1 MKLENVKKVGIIGCG
16 AMGPTI
22 AAVVA
27 IKYPVV
33 VKEVNKKLADNGFE
47 SISQCFPALVRRNVI
62 TEVQKEVAISQV
74 NMTTELAD
82 LKDCQV
88 IIDAVPDILELKIA
102 NFAELDKVCSPDT
115 VFATTSS
122 NVSITA
128 LAAGS
133 GRPDKV
139 IGTHYNYPAYLMA
152 LVEVAP
158 AVQTSQ
164 ETVDFT
170 MAFLKDGLGK
180 TPVKCKD
187 SPGFIVNYL
196 FFPYLVSAIHAV
208 ELGKGTVDE
217 IDSLED
223 IDVSQSPLLQAVVR
237 GFEEMAEIVQGSVPF
252 AHYSPTLSLGIA
264 ADVFG
269 LTKFFELTALDPEAA
284 LKLADV
290 CGRKWLEIMRLQEQA
305 VGGRWANHEYQP
317 GIVMGAWDDELSPRV
332 HRRVILPHF
341 RQMAEAYGSIF
352 VHLGLT
358 DASLL
363 RDYLQLPGVC
373 GCLLKLDWD
382 TEPVV
387 DALQGTGVL
396 QAAFNYHFHGGQKL
410 ETPVDSPWED
420 CCRHLERF
428 AGKLRIMAIVNH
440 RAPTP
445 EKRKEGILRDLEDLK
460 RVWEHV
466 A

>member
-1 MKLENVKKVGIIGCG
+1 MKSELRRFLEDEFAALAEPLREMEWEARDFWKHPGEPALSVWAQFPVVNEIPDPPDGSVSERHLYYQLMERIKPALESRQYGFDTVPLIYGHGKHYT
-16 AMGPTI
+16 GPTVGPHFG
-22 AAVVA
+22 AGVMGAKPRHSTLGPYAGGVS
-27 IKYPVV
+27 
-33 VKEVNKKLADNGFE
+33 LAGTE
-47 SISQCFPALVRRNVI
+47 PLIS
-62 TEVQKEVAISQV
+62 
-74 NMTTELAD
+74 
-82 LKDCQV
+82 
-88 IIDAVPDILELKIA
+88 
-102 NFAELDKVCSPDT
+102 
-115 VFATTSS
+115 
-122 NVSITA
+122 
-128 LAAGS
+128 
-133 GRPDKV
+133 
-139 IGTHYNYPAYLMA
+139 
-152 LVEVAP
+152 
-158 AVQTSQ
+158 
-164 ETVDFT
+164 
-170 MAFLKDGLGK
+170 
-180 TPVKCKD
+180 
-187 SPGFIVNYL
+187 
-196 FFPYLVSAIHAV
+196 
-208 ELGKGTVDE
+208 TVDE